1 MARQAQGKD
10 AGEKNAAVNRR
21 ARHEF
26 EIEERFEAG
35 IALLGSEVKSLRD
48 GAVTLGD
55 GYIATQGDDLMLL
68 NVHISEYANA
78 NRHNH
83 EPMRPRKL
91 LLHRKEIEHI
101 AEAIQ
106 EKGRTAVPLR
116 IYFKHG
122 LAKLEI
128 GLGRGKRTYDKRH
141 DLKERDAKREMDR
154 ARAEN
159 D

>member
-1 MARQAQGKD
+1 MARQAQGKES
-10 AGEKNAAVNRR
+10 GEKNAAVNRR

-35 IALLGSEVKSLRD
+35 IMLLGSEVKSLRD

-55 GYIATQGDDLMLL
+55 GYIGAQGDDLMLL

-101 AEAIQ
+101 AEALQ

-154 ARAEN
+154 ARAER

>member
-1 MARQAQGKD
+1 MAGQAQGKD
-10 AGEKNAAVNRR
+10 ADEKNAAVNRR

-26 EIEERFEAG
+26 DIEERFEAG
-35 IALLGSEVKSLRD
+35 IVLFGSEVKSLRD

-55 GYIATQGDDLMLL
+55 GYIATEGDDLMLL
-68 NVHISEYANA
+68 NVHISEYTNA

-91 LLHRKEIEHI
+91 LLRRKEIEHI
-101 AEAIQ
+101 AEALH
-106 EKGRTAVPLR
+106 EKGRTCVPLR

-122 LAKLEI
+122 LAKIEI

-154 ARAEN
+154 ARAER

>member
-1 MARQAQGKD
+1 VARQAQGKD